1 MKLTYALLAA
11 LLCLGLSGS
20 VRADEPITPTE
31 VIKLFNGENL
41 ENWYTWLRDTKLE
54 DPRNV
59 FTVKDGLLH
68 ISGDGLGAITTHK
81 EYTNYRLV
89 TEWKWGERTWGNRK
103 QATKDSGILVH
114 GIGPDGGYNGIWLC
128 SIEAQIIEGG
138 CGDFIVVAGK
148 LEDGSP
154 APLSIT
160 ANVVQDRDGEY
171 VWSREGQPRTFTSG
185 RVNWFGRDPDWKDE
199 LGFRGKQDVEKP
211 DGEWNRMEVICDGD
225 RITNIVN
232 GVVVNEAYNVTPTAG
247 KIQIQSELAEIIFR
261 KIELH
266 PLEK

>member
-1 MKLTYALLAA
+1 
-11 LLCLGLSGS
+11 
-20 VRADEPITPTE
+20 
-31 VIKLFNGENL
+31 
-41 ENWYTWLRDTKLE
+41 
-54 DPRNV
+54 
-59 FTVKDGLLH
+59 
-68 ISGDGLGAITTHK
+68 
-81 EYTNYRLV
+81 
-89 TEWKWGERTWGNRK
+89 
-103 QATKDSGILVH
+103 
-114 GIGPDGGYNGIWLC
+114 IGPDGGYNGIWLC

-160 ANVVQDRDGEY
+160 AHVVQDRDGEY

-225 RITNIVN
+225 
-232 GVVVNEAYNVTPTAG
+232 
-247 KIQIQSELAEIIFR
+247 
-261 KIELH
+261 
-266 PLEK
+266 